1 MTSVNTR
8 ALTGDIDEECD
19 MQGEGHLLSNHV
31 DIIATINN
39 TIKHFLYVKSF
50 CDEQKICL
58 NLVRQGQD
66 VFAILPTGS
75 GESLIFQ
82 LFSLIMNVI
91 KGKVAWRVN
100 FHNPHHCTSRN
111 HNEIPSSSDLEKH
124 QQQPQVGGRRKAWT
138 KAWQCGESVR
148 SLIQILWKPRK
159 PKKILF
165 ESF

>member
-1 MTSVNTR
+1 MPSYWWIMTPVNTR

-31 DIIATINN
+31 DIIPTINN

-58 NLVRQGQD
+58 NLVRQGQN

-91 KGKVAWRVN
+91 KGKVGMSISTIIIIAPLVTIMKYQAQAIWKN
-100 FHNPHHCTSRN
+100 TSNSHR
-111 HNEIPSSSDLEKH
+111 LGA
-124 QQQPQVGGRRKAWT
+124 GGRHGQRHGNVGKVWDH
-138 KAWQCGESVR
+138 
-148 SLIQILWKPRK
+148 
-159 PKKILF
+159 
-165 ESF
+165 

>member
-1 MTSVNTR
+1 M
-8 ALTGDIDEECD
+8 E
-19 MQGEGHLLSNHV
+19 GEGHLLSNDV
-31 DIIATINN
+31 DIIKATTNN

-58 NLVRQGQD
+58 NLVSQGQD

-82 LFSLIMNVI
+82 LFPQIMNVI

-100 FHNPHHCTSRN
+100 FHDHHHCTSCS

-124 QQQPQVGGRRKAWT
+124 QQQP
-138 KAWQCGESVR
+138 
-148 SLIQILWKPRK
+148 
-159 PKKILF
+159 
-165 ESF
+165 